1 MLNKILK
8 TPIAAAKARSAEFIK
23 FMPLLRLKVGRDY
36 KARYKRSALGVLW
49 SLLNPLMT
57 MLVLTLV
64 FSHVFRFEIEYY
76 PVYLLTGSL
85 MFGFFSEAT
94 SLAMD
99 SIPSNRNIITKVYV
113 PKYIFPLTAVFSA
126 FVNFAFSLAALAV
139 IILITGAP
147 LHLTIALVPLPLIYL
162 FAFTLGVSMLL
173 SCAAVFFKDVKYLYG
188 VFLTAL
194 NFLTPVFWPLEILP
208 ECALPFMRLNP
219 MFHYISYFRSLVR
232 YGEVPGF
239 WANAACISFAL
250 FFLFLGT
257 SVFMAKQDKYILHI

>member
-1 MLNKILK
+1 MLNKIF
-8 TPIAAAKARSAEFIK
+8 TPTFAAVKAHSAEFKKFKPLIK
-23 FMPLLRLKVGRDY
+23 LKVIRDY
-36 KARYKRSALGVLW
+36 KTRYKRSALGVLW

-64 FSHVFRFEIEYY
+64 FSRVFRFEIEYY
-76 PVYLLTGSL
+76 PVYLLTGLL
-85 MFGFFSEAT
+85 MLGFFSEAT

-99 SIPSNRNIITKVYV
+99 SIYDNRSIITKVYV

-126 FVNFAFSLAALAV
+126 FINFAFSLAALAA

-147 LHLTIALVPLPLIYL
+147 LHWTIILVPLPLLYL

-194 NFLTPVFWPLEILP
+194 NSLTPIFWPLEILP
-208 ECALPFMRLNP
+208 ERALPFMRLNP

-232 YGEVPGF
+232 YGEIPGF
-239 WANAACISFAL
+239 WANAACIGFAL